1 MRKFLAILMTLSIVA
16 AMSACGGSPAP
27 ASPAPAPTPSSDAGT
42 PAPAPTPEPATT
54 DIGKSLV
61 LYSSMTENDLNGLI
75 ETFNEMYPDCEVEV
89 VNGSAGELTA
99 RITAE
104 AGNPQGDIMW
114 GALSNS
120 DGDTHKDIFEH
131 WLSDYEADIIPAYQS
146 NNGFYNLDHL
156 STCVFCVNTD
166 LEKELGIEIKG
177 YADLLDPKLNGKIVF
192 SDPNSSSAAWNNV
205 CNIMSV
211 YGNDSDEAWQFI
223 EGLMKNKL
231 TISTSSSVCFKS
243 VETGEYAVGL
253 TYEDGVAPLLKSGA
267 TNVRMVYPE
276 EGTSASAF
284 GCAVI
289 KGAPHPEAAK
299 AMVNLLMSA
308 EGQDAI
314 GSKLGT
320 LRMTNSKAT
329 FETPYLPKT
338 ADVKWVDRDVEWCT
352 ENKAAVLEKW
362 NTLWAS
368 ING

>member
-27 ASPAPAPTPSSDAGT
+27 ASPAPAPTPSSDAGS

-131 WLSDYEADIIPAYQS
+131 WLSDYEADIIPTYQS

-177 YADLLDPKLNGKIVF
+177 
-192 SDPNSSSAAWNNV
+192 
-205 CNIMSV
+205 
-211 YGNDSDEAWQFI
+211 
-223 EGLMKNKL
+223 
-231 TISTSSSVCFKS
+231 
-243 VETGEYAVGL
+243 
-253 TYEDGVAPLLKSGA
+253 
-267 TNVRMVYPE
+267 
-276 EGTSASAF
+276 
-284 GCAVI
+284 
-289 KGAPHPEAAK
+289 
-299 AMVNLLMSA
+299 
-308 EGQDAI
+308 
-314 GSKLGT
+314 
-320 LRMTNSKAT
+320 
-329 FETPYLPKT
+329 
-338 ADVKWVDRDVEWCT
+338 
-352 ENKAAVLEKW
+352 
-362 NTLWAS
+362 
-368 ING
+368 

>member
-1 MRKFLAILMTLSIVA
+1 MKKFFAILLTLALVVSLA
-16 AMSACGGSPAP
+16 ACGGGNEPASPSPAP
-27 ASPAPAPTPSSDAGT
+27 SPSAGGDT
-42 PAPAPTPEPATT
+42 PAPADPEPAAA
-54 DIGKSLV
+54 DIGDSLV
-61 LYSSMTENDLNGLI
+61 LYSSMTENDLNGLLDV
-75 ETFNEMYPDCEVEV
+75 FNEMYPDCNVEI

-99 RITAE
+99 RIAAE

-131 WLSDYEADIIPAYQS
+131 WTTEYEPEIIEAYRS

-166 LEKELGIEIKG
+166 LEKELGVTING
-177 YADLLDPKLNGKIVF
+177 YADLLDPKLEGKIVF

-205 CNIMSV
+205 CNMMAV
-211 YGNDSDEAWQFI
+211 FGNDSDEVWDFI
-223 EGLMKNKL
+223 EKLMKNKL

-243 VETGEYAVGL
+243 VLEGEYAVGI

-267 TNVRMVYPE
+267 TNVRMVYPA

-314 GSKLGT
+314 GAKLGT

-329 FETPYLPKT
+329 FETPYLPKNEEI
-338 ADVKWVDRDVEWCT
+338 KWADRDVAWCT

-362 NTLWAS
+362 NALWAS